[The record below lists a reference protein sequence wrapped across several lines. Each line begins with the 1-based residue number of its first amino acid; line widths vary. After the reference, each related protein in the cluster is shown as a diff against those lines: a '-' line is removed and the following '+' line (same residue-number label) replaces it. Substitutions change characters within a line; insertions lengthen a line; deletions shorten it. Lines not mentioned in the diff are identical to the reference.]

1 MYIEYFRM
9 HLANLVCFVY
19 SSHGFS
25 QACLCLVQ
33 VHVPSRAESCRPRM
47 HCRTWPGC
55 DEFGLGEEGRRRD
68 SRLWPWW
75 LEHIG
80 SRSRRSSHMEGFQM
94 LSHEQMSSTSRIP
107 CWILI
112 GSWWI
117 LFAFLGPS
125 WTLRGSFCIVRT
137 DGWQQASSPGTKAC
151 QPHSQALWFG
161 EEGNCRHPRNRRP
174 EYNSHRESFLDFINL
189 KSGYSR
195 WFSEHSLKK
204 TS

>member
-1 MYIEYFRM
+1 MYASCIPPM
-9 HLANLVCFVY
+9 DSAKL
-19 SSHGFS
+19 
-25 QACLCLVQ
+25 
-33 VHVPSRAESCRPRM
+33 SRAESCRVPRM

-68 SRLWPWW
+68 SRRPWW
-75 LEHIG
+75 LIGWLENILEHIG
-80 SRSRRSSHMEGFQM
+80 SRSSHIEGGLLM
-94 LSHEQMSSTSRIP
+94 LSQKMSSTSRIH

-125 WTLRGSFCIVRT
+125 STILDHLGPSWTLRGSFCMVRT

-174 EYNSHRESFLDFINL
+174 EYNSHCESFLDFINL